1 MPCSAKIEL
10 SPYGKSTSTICEKNE
25 PEGAGVVGSTVFAF
39 VFAVEDAV
47 GNVDIMILINYR
59 SATKFTLQKIAKNNK

>member
-25 PEGAGVVGSTVFAF
+25 PEWADVVGSIVIAF
-39 VFAVEDAV
+39 VFALEDAV
-47 GNVDIMILINYR
+47 GNVDIMTLINYR